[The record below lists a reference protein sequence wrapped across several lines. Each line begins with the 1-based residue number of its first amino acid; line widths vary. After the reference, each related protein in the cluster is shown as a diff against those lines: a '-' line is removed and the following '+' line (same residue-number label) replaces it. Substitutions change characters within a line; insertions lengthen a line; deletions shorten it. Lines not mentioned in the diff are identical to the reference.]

1 MNLHAVEQERNEATE
16 NVKSL
21 WEAVLLLLRSPDFNE
36 DEKIEPKT
44 VKDAECQLSGLATC
58 SNQADMKREPQISFF
73 QYSSLSHWAPSME
86 IPMLVYLHIS

>member
-58 SNQADMKREPQISFF
+58 SNQADMKREPQIRFF
-73 QYSSLSHWAPSME
+73 LQ
-86 IPMLVYLHIS
+86 